1 MRIINGEV
9 ADETNPCIAM
19 IMGNA
24 FQKGHTLIY
33 DHILRRDENSEGLQK
48 YPEDVIQCHEAF
60 VQTVRES
67 SEAKV
72 EIVHGAKVRERIFR
86 CPSFD
91 FEVLPLWGKYKGV
104 SIVLDHESNYRNAE
118 PGHKYR
124 RIIVFAVHPQRFFF
138 TNPEESVMQDR
149 LIAVAAK
156 IAKTDFVEGYYT
168 DQKWRK
174 VVPPNFR
181 DQVKRK

>member
-1 MRIINGEV
+1 MLSKK
-9 ADETNPCIAM
+9 A
-19 IMGNA
+19 
-24 FQKGHTLIY
+24 TLIY

-67 SEAKV
+67 SKAKV
-72 EIVHGAKVRERIFR
+72 EIVPDAKVRERIFQ

-91 FEVLPLWGKYKGV
+91 FEVLPLWGEYKGV
-104 SIVLDHESNYRNAE
+104 SIVLNHESNYRNAE

-149 LIAVAAK
+149 LITVAAK
-156 IAKTDFVEGYYT
+156 IAKTDFVEGYYI
-168 DQKWRK
+168 DKKWRK